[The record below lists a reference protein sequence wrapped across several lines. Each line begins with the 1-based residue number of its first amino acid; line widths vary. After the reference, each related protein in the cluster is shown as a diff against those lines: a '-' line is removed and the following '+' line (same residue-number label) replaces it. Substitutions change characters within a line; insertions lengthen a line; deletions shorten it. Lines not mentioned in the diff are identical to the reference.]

1 MRAYIKISPPA
12 IPPFVR
18 AQSLSQKKAPSSQKK
33 ASARQKRKDQEL
45 YLNLYVVQVV
55 FVVPVVVIFFPTLGR
70 LFLRGTSL
78 FLPPHLSV
86 LNLSTDSQSL

>member
-1 MRAYIKISPPA
+1 MRAYIKLSPHA

-45 YLNLYVVQVV
+45 YLNLYVVPIVIVVQVV
-55 FVVPVVVIFFPTLGR
+55 V
-70 LFLRGTSL
+70 LFSDLRAAFSARHEPFSAATS
-78 FLPPHLSV
+78 FSAE
-86 LNLSTDSQSL
+86 SQHR